1 MKAGK
6 DASTA
11 SPDALPLVIIIIFH
25 IGIVFI
31 IHKPSR
37 VGADARSVRMTVEL
51 LIGLCYMM
59 IFGLSRLRDGL
70 K

>member
-1 MKAGK
+1 
-6 DASTA
+6 
-11 SPDALPLVIIIIFH
+11 LVIIIIFH